1 MARENDL
8 EWMPQVLEAAELWR
22 EKCFYGDGALFS
34 DDQNEKLWTLEN
46 IQELYDCLK
55 KLQKQKG
62 DYWSKLAIQM
72 KDEAPKIIRL
82 QAEVKWMLRLFP
94 IGKSME
100 SNRHTKILVSTKRSN
115 IKNIMSWGGMS
126 LPNTPLLSEQVL
138 LGVGKPGTSYLKNLP
153 YMQLFFLNLV
163 CDWKT
168 LPDQEQQKFKQNG
181 ENTAWQFAEYCDQ
194 FLKSDLY
201 KPSEALPFRHALL
214 FFLYPDYF
222 ERMVSEGH
230 KDECP
235 NHFKILLS
243 DTTTRHPSTPLETD
257 KALYEIRQ
265 KLELIYP
272 NDIVDFY
279 LEPIQ
284 KDGHWIDANDAFEEY
299 KKAGQAPISPNTNRQ
314 SAHHQP
320 APATTGDTSSDVKSD
335 IDALRPEELKEK
347 GHTKQTEGER
357 KLVKHYVRERAPKLR
372 KAKLGAMIKKYD
384 HLKCECCDTIGDTYK
399 PEVRRS
405 VFEVHHK
412 KPLSE
417 GMTINGL
424 DDLALLC
431 ANCHRAIHATNPL
444 LSVEEFKNSI
454 T

>member
-8 EWMPQVLEAAELWR
+8 EWREDVYKAAELWR
-22 EKCFYGDGALFS
+22 DKCFLDDTALFNDKAIWTEPNLREIQRRIIDNADYS
-34 DDQNEKLWTLEN
+34 DKNFWDKLRLQLEGGN
-46 IQELYDCLK
+46 DDNYQLVAEIMWLIYLFPLGQKIEGVRTSVTAK
-55 KLQKQKG
+55 TKLQKIK
-62 DYWSKLAIQM
+62 
-72 KDEAPKIIRL
+72 
-82 QAEVKWMLRLFP
+82 EVL
-94 IGKSME
+94 
-100 SNRHTKILVSTKRSN
+100 
-115 IKNIMSWGGMS
+115 SWGG
-126 LPNTPLLSEQVL
+126 LPVPTGQIVSTPALSGIGRVGRFYKHYFYAIEFLLEIMIAWKQ
-138 LGVGKPGTSYLKNLP
+138 LP
-153 YMQLFFLNLV
+153 AQRQQEL
-163 CDWKT
+163 T
-168 LPDQEQQKFKQNG
+168 APDS
-181 ENTAWQFAEYCDQ
+181 AWQFASWCDSFPQ
-194 FLKSDLY
+194 NQKV
-201 KPSEALPFRHALL
+201 PMRHAFL

-235 NHFKILLS
+235 NHFKVLLS

-284 KDGHWIDANDAFEEY
+284 KDGHWINANDAFEEY

-320 APATTGDTSSDVKSD
+320 APATTGDTSSDMKSD